1 MRTQT
6 IDVKNKEV
14 AKVVFIPKA
23 QAYQDRHKEKRAEGL
38 RRAKEAAKRNGKG
51 VDIDARE

>member
-1 MRTQT
+1 MRVQT

-23 QAYQDRHKEKRAEGL
+23 QVYQDRHKEKRVEGL
-38 RRAKEAAKRNGKG
+38 RRAKEAAKRKRD
-51 VDIDARE
+51 VK